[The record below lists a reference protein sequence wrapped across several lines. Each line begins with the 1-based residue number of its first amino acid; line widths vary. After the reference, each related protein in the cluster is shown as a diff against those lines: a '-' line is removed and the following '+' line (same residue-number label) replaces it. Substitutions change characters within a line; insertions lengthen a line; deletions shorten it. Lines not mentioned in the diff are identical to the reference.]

1 MPQTLVQTVVKV
13 GGGLLADAVHLD
25 AALEAI
31 AAAAAT
37 RRLLVVPGGG
47 PFADAVREI
56 DRQVHLSDD
65 DAHWMAVL
73 AMDQYAHLLASRL
86 PGATLVNNRAGIEV
100 ALAAPAGAG
109 RPIPVLAPYRWLR
122 EADPLRHTWD
132 ITSDSIA
139 AWFAGQL
146 RAERLVLIK
155 PAGASGETL
164 VDVHFTRVLPAD
176 VAAVIVPADQI
187 ETVRDAL
194 AR

>member
-1 MPQTLVQTVVKV
+1 MPQTIVQTVVKV
-13 GGGLLADAVHLD
+13 GGGLLADGVHLD
-25 AALEAI
+25 AALGAI

-47 PFADAVREI
+47 PFADAVRDI
-56 DRQVHLSDD
+56 DRQLHLSDD
-65 DAHWMAVL
+65 AAHWMAVL
-73 AMDQYAHLLASRL
+73 AMDQHAHLLASRL
-86 PGATLVNNRAGIEV
+86 PGAMLVHDRAAIES
-100 ALAAPAGAG
+100 ALAVPAEAG
-109 RPIPVLAPYRWLR
+109 RRIPVLAPYRWLR

-139 AWFAGQL
+139 AWIAGSFTQT
-146 RAERLVLIK
+146 AGGK
-155 PAGASGETL
+155 PAGASGGTL
-164 VDVHFTRVLPAD
+164 VDAHFTRVLPAE

>member
-1 MPQTLVQTVVKV
+1 MPQTIVQTVVKV
-13 GGGLLADAVHLD
+13 GGGLLPDAVHLD
-25 AALEAI
+25 AALGAI

-56 DRQVHLSDD
+56 DRQLHLSDD
-65 DAHWMAVL
+65 AAHWMAVL
-73 AMDQYAHLLASRL
+73 AMDQHAHLLASRL
-86 PGATLVNNRAGIEV
+86 PGATLVTDRAGIEV

-155 PAGASGETL
+155 PAGASGESL
-164 VDVHFTRVLPAD
+164 VDAHFRRMLPAD